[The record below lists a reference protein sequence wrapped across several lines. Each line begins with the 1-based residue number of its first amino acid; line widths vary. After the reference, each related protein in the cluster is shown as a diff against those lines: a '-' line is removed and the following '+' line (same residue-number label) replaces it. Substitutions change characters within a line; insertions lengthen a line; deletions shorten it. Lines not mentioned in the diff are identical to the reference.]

1 MLDHHDIGHDRLRP
15 PSDAGV
21 SIWLDD
27 LSREQTTTGNLAG
40 LPRVGL
46 RGGEERR
53 VLVTPATEQ
62 CCSATT
68 RSKNQP
74 PPTPPPPPFGF
85 SPPTTP
91 PTSGTCCSTCTA
103 RRTALTAGLS
113 IEVEPGP
120 AMNTDATNAQAA
132 KLVGIVDRPNVLIA
146 IPATIPGLVAITATA
161 ARQVFDDLDVVDVDL
176 ADVVDRLE
184 KEGLKMF
191 DAPWPTRVATVQTAL
206 DEARQ
211 DIPIPGESAP
221 PVVTDIS

>member
-1 MLDHHDIGHDRLRP
+1 
-15 PSDAGV
+15 
-21 SIWLDD
+21 
-27 LSREQTTTGNLAG
+27 
-40 LPRVGL
+40 
-46 RGGEERR
+46 
-53 VLVTPATEQ
+53 
-62 CCSATT
+62 
-68 RSKNQP
+68 
-74 PPTPPPPPFGF
+74 
-85 SPPTTP
+85 
-91 PTSGTCCSTCTA
+91 
-103 RRTALTAGLS
+103 
-113 IEVEPGP
+113 
-120 AMNTDATNAQAA
+120 MNTDATNAQAA

-211 DIPIPGESAP
+211 DKPIPGESAP